1 LTHNFVFLGT
11 EENRSLEFHLGSQ
24 IFTSWEMNLIS
35 GEGEQGNVEIS
46 NGAPEA
52 NLISKHRDSSVKM
65 KETAMISEKDQQDS
79 EKLLG
84 ELEHQAHFSV
94 SDEPICRDNGRS
106 NVQDN
111 ISAIVQE
118 QQDSEK
124 LLGELEHQA
133 HFSISDRDNGR
144 SNVQDNISAIVQEH
158 IDCENYE
165 SSCVSM
171 HLIKAAEIIGFNNA
185 SGRSIA
191 ESTPDESDIG
201 CHSVEDKLVGVNY
214 SEHDAALDHT
224 HESFRVVTDQ
234 VSETSMDATTDS
246 ENIQD
251 LIECVEKAQ
260 ISANRTKS
268 GTETDEKDSAD
279 IKIAV
284 ETSCGGL
291 QMGRSCATMLDVSS
305 LHGEHICLDMSF
317 IV

>member
-35 GEGEQGNVEIS
+35 GEGEQDNVEIS
-46 NGAPEA
+46 NGALEA

-94 SDEPICRDNGRS
+94 SDGPICRDNGRS
-106 NVQDN
+106 NVQD
-111 ISAIVQE
+111 
-118 QQDSEK
+118 D
-124 LLGELEHQA
+124 
-133 HFSISDRDNGR
+133 
-144 SNVQDNISAIVQEH
+144 ISAIVQEH

-185 SGRSIA
+185 PGRSIA

-214 SEHDAALDHT
+214 SEHDVALDHT

-268 GTETDEKDSAD
+268 GTETGEDSAD

-284 ETSCGGL
+284 ETSCGRP
-291 QMGRSCATMLDVSS
+291 QMDRSCATMLDVSS